1 MKNLKNK
8 KYCLAFCWNCYTF
21 ASKYMFYE
29 IFYKIM
35 QHDI

>member
-1 MKNLKNK
+1 MKNRKNK
-8 KYCLAFCWNCYTF
+8 KYCLVLCGNCYTF
-21 ASKYMFYE
+21 ASKYIFYE